1 MSLHQP
7 RSQIDKYFDLEPITI
22 GEVLET
28 AAISVG
34 DEPIESSDAAAIQEA
49 VKRCINTSGDEM
61 QGATLGDTAQAAA
74 SFNAGA
80 AQNVN
85 KITISEVLLD
95 AASKLPQDKAVTCED
110 ADLVKGAELRARPR
124 AAARPGGVAD
134 TMAKA
139 ATVNLHD

>member
-1 MSLHQP
+1 MNQQQP

-28 AAISVG
+28 AAVSVG
-34 DEPIESSDAAAIQEA
+34 DEPVESSDADAIQEA
-49 VKRCINTSGDEM
+49 EKRCINTSGEET
-61 QGATLGDTAQAAA
+61 QGGRLGNTAQAAA

-85 KITISEVLLD
+85 KITISDVLLD
-95 AASKLPQDKAVTCED
+95 ATSKLPQDKAVTCED

-139 ATVNLHD
+139 ATVNLQD